1 MIRYKYL
8 ANLGI
13 FAQVNEKSI
22 RYMNKI
28 KLVLDKKGIKQKW
41 LAEQLGK
48 SFNMVN
54 SYVQNRTQPSIE
66 TLYKIASILDVEVD
80 ELLYSKNDIEQIN
93 NKQ

>member
-1 MIRYKYL
+1 MRYKCL
-8 ANLGI
+8 ANLVI

-22 RYMNKI
+22 QYMNKI

>member
-1 MIRYKYL
+1 MRYKYL
-8 ANLGI
+8 VNLGI

-54 SYVQNRTQPSIE
+54 LYVQNRTQPSIE
-66 TLYKIASILDVEVD
+66 TLYKIALILDVEVD
-80 ELLYSKNDIEQIN
+80 ELLYSKNDIEQIS

>member
-1 MIRYKYL
+1 
-8 ANLGI
+8 
-13 FAQVNEKSI
+13 
-22 RYMNKI
+22 MNKI

-54 SYVQNRTQPSIE
+54 SYVQNRTQPNLE
-66 TLYKIASILDVEVD
+66 TLYKIALILDVEVN
-80 ELLYSKNDIEQIN
+80 ELLYSKDDIEQIK

>member
-1 MIRYKYL
+1 
-8 ANLGI
+8 
-13 FAQVNEKSI
+13 
-22 RYMNKI
+22 MNRI

-54 SYVQNRTQPSIE
+54 LYVHNRTQPSIE
-66 TLYKIASILDVEVD
+66 TLYKIASILEVEVD
-80 ELLYSKNDIEQIN
+80 ELLSPREDVEKMNLI